1 MWIVEPPAGFEH
13 VFGPPQEYSDLED
26 IMNLSKRKDSPEY
39 QLYIE
44 GILNHLV
51 HTKGYKFGGLVM
63 EPVVL
68 GAGGMFFVYVDASPF
83 FKPTNKTP
91 PVIPY
96 SNANSSPQF
105 ALIPP

>member
-1 MWIVEPPAGFEH
+1 MRKGTWIVEPPAGFEH
-13 VFGPPQEYSDLED
+13 VFGPPQEYSDLQD
-26 IMNLSKRKDSPEY
+26 IMDLTKRKDSPEY

-68 GAGGMFFVYVDASPF
+68 GAGGMFFVYVN
-83 FKPTNKTP
+83 T
-91 PVIPY
+91 
-96 SNANSSPQF
+96 SSSLEPNLLTYLPQ
-105 ALIPP
+105 